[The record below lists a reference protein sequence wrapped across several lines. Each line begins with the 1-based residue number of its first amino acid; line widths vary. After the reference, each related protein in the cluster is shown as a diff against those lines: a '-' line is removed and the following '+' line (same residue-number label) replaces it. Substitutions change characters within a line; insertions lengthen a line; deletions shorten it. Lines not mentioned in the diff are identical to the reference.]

1 MKRECKTERL
11 VKGLFVLVRDDGGL
25 NQGDS
30 GADDKYCYLQ
40 DTFCRLSLQN
50 LDKKDE

>member
-25 NQGDS
+25 DQGDS
-30 GADDKYCYLQ
+30 GADDKLSSGYILQ
-40 DTFCRLSLQN
+40 VEFA
-50 LDKKDE
+50 EPG